1 MIGPAC
7 QDYTKDRSRRSGRIV
22 KHFII
27 NPFREKDK
35 AFFLKGS
42 EARRVAKVSKAR
54 AVFCYLSVRR
64 LGESCVSITKL
75 LGLTQSAVSKAVV
88 RGKTLS
94 SDKKIERML
103 TIS

>member
-1 MIGPAC
+1 MIGPVC

-22 KHFII
+22 KSYIL

-35 AFFLKGS
+35 AFFS
-42 EARRVAKVSKAR
+42 ERIGGEQGCQCFKSG
-54 AVFCYLSVRR
+54 CCMLLSIVRR
-64 LGESCVSITKL
+64 LGESCVSIAKL

-94 SDKKIERML
+94 SDKKIEKML